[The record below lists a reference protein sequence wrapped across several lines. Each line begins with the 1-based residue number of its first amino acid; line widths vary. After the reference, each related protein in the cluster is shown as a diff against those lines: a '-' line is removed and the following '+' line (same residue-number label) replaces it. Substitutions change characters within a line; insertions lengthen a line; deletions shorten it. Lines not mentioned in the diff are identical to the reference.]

1 MFIKTD
7 LKYFNEIKF
16 DTNYVFNISHLF
28 HHCHSLLAI
37 NFSLEWDEK
46 MLLTLALCSP
56 AVFY

>member
-16 DTNYVFNISHLF
+16 DTNYVFNMSHLF

-46 MLLTLALCSP
+46 MLLI
-56 AVFY
+56 